1 MNITTILFDLDGT
14 LLPMDQEVFTTGY
27 FKFLAKKLAPY
38 GYEPKSLVDAIWAG
52 TAAMVKNDGSCTNE
66 QAFWK
71 KFAAIYGEEK
81 CQSDQG
87 LFEDFYANEF
97 NAARDICGFNPAS
110 VETVHKLKE
119 CGYRVA
125 LATNPIFPHMAT
137 ENRIRWAGLVPE
149 DFEIYTTYEA
159 STFCKPNPAYYL
171 EVARTLGVKPE
182 EVAVSS
188 TGRIGVQMPMATI
201 ERGIDLAA
209 AALSDKGG
217 PTAAEAIMTT
227 DTVPKSVALQ
237 LEIGGKTVTI
247 GAMTKGAG
255 MIDPAMTVPHA
266 TMLCYI
272 TTDVKADNALL
283 RDMIGANVADSF
295 NRITVDGDMST
306 NDTTIVMANGLSGIE
321 LKAGTPEAALFQEA
335 LLTVMQDL
343 ARRMVMDG
351 EGATKFVTVKVVHS
365 RSKENAKLCAEA
377 VANSLLCKTA
387 WFGGD
392 PNWGRVVAALGYSGA
407 TFDPD
412 KTDIYYDGMPVVR
425 QGGDAG
431 TPESALCGIVKQR
444 EFTVLVDQNE
454 GDAEYWVWTSDI
466 SYEYVK
472 INADYHT

>member
-1 MNITTILFDLDGT
+1 MSKFNWIEGGSVTSVPGFRAAGVTAGFKRSGAPDFAMIASDVPANFAGA
-14 LLPMDQEVFTTGY
+14 FT
-27 FKFLAKKLAPY
+27 
-38 GYEPKSLVDAIWAG
+38 
-52 TAAMVKNDGSCTNE
+52 SCT
-66 QAFWK
+66 
-71 KFAAIYGEEK
+71 FAAAPVQVCRKRVLESEYLRAAAINSGN
-81 CQSDQG
+81 
-87 LFEDFYANEF
+87 ANACTGATGIA
-97 NAARDICGFNPAS
+97 NAERTC
-110 VETVHKLKE
+110 EL
-119 CGYRVA
+119 VA
-125 LATNPIFPHMAT
+125 V
-137 ENRIRWAGLVPE
+137 R
-149 DFEIYTTYEA
+149 
-159 STFCKPNPAYYL
+159 
-171 EVARTLGVKPE
+171 LGVKPE

-237 LEIGGKTVTI
+237 LEIDGKTVTI

>member
-1 MNITTILFDLDGT
+1 MSKFNWIDGGSVT
-14 LLPMDQEVFTTGY
+14 SVPGFRAAGVTAGFKRSGAPDFAMIASDVPANFAGAFT
-27 FKFLAKKLAPY
+27 
-38 GYEPKSLVDAIWAG
+38 
-52 TAAMVKNDGSCTNE
+52 SCT
-66 QAFWK
+66 
-71 KFAAIYGEEK
+71 FAAAPVQVCRKRVLESEYLRAAAINSGN
-81 CQSDQG
+81 
-87 LFEDFYANEF
+87 ANACTGATGIA
-97 NAARDICGFNPAS
+97 NAERTC
-110 VETVHKLKE
+110 EL
-119 CGYRVA
+119 VA
-125 LATNPIFPHMAT
+125 V
-137 ENRIRWAGLVPE
+137 R
-149 DFEIYTTYEA
+149 
-159 STFCKPNPAYYL
+159 
-171 EVARTLGVKPE
+171 LGVKPE

-188 TGRIGVQMPMATI
+188 TGRIGVQMPMASI

>member
-1 MNITTILFDLDGT
+1 MSKFNWIEGGSVTSVPGFRAAGVTAGFKRSGAPDFAMIASDVPANFAGA
-14 LLPMDQEVFTTGY
+14 FT
-27 FKFLAKKLAPY
+27 
-38 GYEPKSLVDAIWAG
+38 
-52 TAAMVKNDGSCTNE
+52 SCT
-66 QAFWK
+66 
-71 KFAAIYGEEK
+71 FAAAPVQVCRKRVLESEYLAAAINSGN
-81 CQSDQG
+81 
-87 LFEDFYANEF
+87 ANACTGATGIA
-97 NAARDICGFNPAS
+97 NAERTC
-110 VETVHKLKE
+110 EL
-119 CGYRVA
+119 VA
-125 LATNPIFPHMAT
+125 V
-137 ENRIRWAGLVPE
+137 R
-149 DFEIYTTYEA
+149 
-159 STFCKPNPAYYL
+159 
-171 EVARTLGVKPE
+171 LGVKPE

>member
-1 MNITTILFDLDGT
+1 MSKFNWIDGGSVT
-14 LLPMDQEVFTTGY
+14 SVPGFRAAGVTAGFKRSGAPDFAMIASDVPANFAGAFT
-27 FKFLAKKLAPY
+27 
-38 GYEPKSLVDAIWAG
+38 
-52 TAAMVKNDGSCTNE
+52 SCT
-66 QAFWK
+66 
-71 KFAAIYGEEK
+71 FAAAPVQVCRKRVLESEYLRAAAINSGN
-81 CQSDQG
+81 
-87 LFEDFYANEF
+87 ANACTGATGIA
-97 NAARDICGFNPAS
+97 NAERTC
-110 VETVHKLKE
+110 EL
-119 CGYRVA
+119 VA
-125 LATNPIFPHMAT
+125 V
-137 ENRIRWAGLVPE
+137 R
-149 DFEIYTTYEA
+149 
-159 STFCKPNPAYYL
+159 
-171 EVARTLGVKPE
+171 LGVKPE

-392 PNWGRVVAALGYSGA
+392 PNRGRVVAALGYSGA

>member
-1 MNITTILFDLDGT
+1 MSKFNWIDGGSVTSVPGFRAAGVTAGFKRSGAPDFAMIASDVPANFDGA
-14 LLPMDQEVFTTGY
+14 FT
-27 FKFLAKKLAPY
+27 
-38 GYEPKSLVDAIWAG
+38 
-52 TAAMVKNDGSCTNE
+52 SCT
-66 QAFWK
+66 
-71 KFAAIYGEEK
+71 FAAAPVQVCRKRVLESEYLRAAAINSGN
-81 CQSDQG
+81 
-87 LFEDFYANEF
+87 ANACTGATGIA
-97 NAARDICGFNPAS
+97 NAERTC
-110 VETVHKLKE
+110 EL
-119 CGYRVA
+119 VA
-125 LATNPIFPHMAT
+125 V
-137 ENRIRWAGLVPE
+137 R
-149 DFEIYTTYEA
+149 
-159 STFCKPNPAYYL
+159 
-171 EVARTLGVKPE
+171 LGVKPE

-209 AALSDKGG
+209 AALSDKVG

>member
-1 MNITTILFDLDGT
+1 MSKFNWIDGGSVT
-14 LLPMDQEVFTTGY
+14 SVPGFRAAGVTAGFKRSGAPDFAMIASDVPANFAGAFT
-27 FKFLAKKLAPY
+27 
-38 GYEPKSLVDAIWAG
+38 
-52 TAAMVKNDGSCTNE
+52 SCT
-66 QAFWK
+66 
-71 KFAAIYGEEK
+71 FAAAPVQVCRKRVLESEYLRAAAINSGN
-81 CQSDQG
+81 
-87 LFEDFYANEF
+87 ANACTGATGIA
-97 NAARDICGFNPAS
+97 NAERTC
-110 VETVHKLKE
+110 EL
-119 CGYRVA
+119 VA
-125 LATNPIFPHMAT
+125 V
-137 ENRIRWAGLVPE
+137 R
-149 DFEIYTTYEA
+149 
-159 STFCKPNPAYYL
+159 
-171 EVARTLGVKPE
+171 LGVKPE

-407 TFDPD
+407 KFKPEKVDVF
-412 KTDIYYDGMPVVR
+412 YDGVPVVR
-425 QGGDAG
+425 EGGDAG
-431 TPESALCGIVKQR
+431 TPESDLVDIVRKR
-444 EFTVLVDQNE
+444 EFTVSVDLHD
-454 GDAEYWVWTSDI
+454 GDESYWVWTNDI

>member
-1 MNITTILFDLDGT
+1 MSKFNWIEGGSVTSVPGFRAAGVTAGFKRSGAPDFAMIAYDVPANFAGA
-14 LLPMDQEVFTTGY
+14 FT
-27 FKFLAKKLAPY
+27 
-38 GYEPKSLVDAIWAG
+38 
-52 TAAMVKNDGSCTNE
+52 SCT
-66 QAFWK
+66 
-71 KFAAIYGEEK
+71 FAAAPVQVCRKRVLESEYLRAAAINSGN
-81 CQSDQG
+81 
-87 LFEDFYANEF
+87 ANACTGATGIA
-97 NAARDICGFNPAS
+97 NAERTC
-110 VETVHKLKE
+110 EL
-119 CGYRVA
+119 VA
-125 LATNPIFPHMAT
+125 V
-137 ENRIRWAGLVPE
+137 R
-149 DFEIYTTYEA
+149 
-159 STFCKPNPAYYL
+159 
-171 EVARTLGVKPE
+171 LGVKPE

>member
-1 MNITTILFDLDGT
+1 MSKFNWIDGGSVT
-14 LLPMDQEVFTTGY
+14 SVPGFRAAGVTAGFKRSGAPDFAMIASDVPANFAGAFT
-27 FKFLAKKLAPY
+27 
-38 GYEPKSLVDAIWAG
+38 
-52 TAAMVKNDGSCTNE
+52 SCT
-66 QAFWK
+66 
-71 KFAAIYGEEK
+71 FAAAPVQVCRKRVLESEYLRAAAINSGN
-81 CQSDQG
+81 
-87 LFEDFYANEF
+87 ANACTGATGIA
-97 NAARDICGFNPAS
+97 NAERTC
-110 VETVHKLKE
+110 EL
-119 CGYRVA
+119 VA
-125 LATNPIFPHMAT
+125 V
-137 ENRIRWAGLVPE
+137 R
-149 DFEIYTTYEA
+149 
-159 STFCKPNPAYYL
+159 
-171 EVARTLGVKPE
+171 LGVKPE

-466 SYEYVK
+466 SFEYVK
-472 INADYHT
+472 INADYHS

>member
-1 MNITTILFDLDGT
+1 MSKFNWIDGGSVT
-14 LLPMDQEVFTTGY
+14 SVPGFRAAGVTAGFKRSGAPDFAMIASDVPANFAGAFT
-27 FKFLAKKLAPY
+27 
-38 GYEPKSLVDAIWAG
+38 
-52 TAAMVKNDGSCTNE
+52 SCT
-66 QAFWK
+66 
-71 KFAAIYGEEK
+71 FAAAPVQVCRKRVLESEYLRAAAINSGN
-81 CQSDQG
+81 
-87 LFEDFYANEF
+87 ANACTGATGIA
-97 NAARDICGFNPAS
+97 NAERTC
-110 VETVHKLKE
+110 EL
-119 CGYRVA
+119 VA
-125 LATNPIFPHMAT
+125 V
-137 ENRIRWAGLVPE
+137 R
-149 DFEIYTTYEA
+149 
-159 STFCKPNPAYYL
+159 
-171 EVARTLGVKPE
+171 LGVKPE

-412 KTDIYYDGMPVVR
+412 KTDIYYDGMPVGR

>member
-1 MNITTILFDLDGT
+1 MSKFNWIEGGSVTSVPGFRAAGVTAGFKRSGAPDFAMIASDVPANFAGA
-14 LLPMDQEVFTTGY
+14 FT
-27 FKFLAKKLAPY
+27 
-38 GYEPKSLVDAIWAG
+38 
-52 TAAMVKNDGSCTNE
+52 SCT
-66 QAFWK
+66 
-71 KFAAIYGEEK
+71 FAAAPVQVCRKRVLESEYLRAAAINSGN
-81 CQSDQG
+81 
-87 LFEDFYANEF
+87 ANACTGATGIA
-97 NAARDICGFNPAS
+97 NAERTC
-110 VETVHKLKE
+110 EL
-119 CGYRVA
+119 VA
-125 LATNPIFPHMAT
+125 V
-137 ENRIRWAGLVPE
+137 R
-149 DFEIYTTYEA
+149 
-159 STFCKPNPAYYL
+159 
-171 EVARTLGVKPE
+171 LGVKPE

-387 WFGGD
+387 WFGGY

>member
-1 MNITTILFDLDGT
+1 MSKFNWIDGGSVT
-14 LLPMDQEVFTTGY
+14 SVPGFRAAGVTAGFKRSGAPDFAMIASDVPANFAGAFT
-27 FKFLAKKLAPY
+27 
-38 GYEPKSLVDAIWAG
+38 
-52 TAAMVKNDGSCTNE
+52 SCT
-66 QAFWK
+66 
-71 KFAAIYGEEK
+71 FAAAPVQVCRKRVLESEYLRAAAINSGN
-81 CQSDQG
+81 
-87 LFEDFYANEF
+87 ANACTGATGIA
-97 NAARDICGFNPAS
+97 NAERTC
-110 VETVHKLKE
+110 EL
-119 CGYRVA
+119 VA
-125 LATNPIFPHMAT
+125 V
-137 ENRIRWAGLVPE
+137 R
-149 DFEIYTTYEA
+149 
-159 STFCKPNPAYYL
+159 
-171 EVARTLGVKPE
+171 LGVKPE

-209 AALSDKGG
+209 AVGPPLSLRA
-217 PTAAEAIMTT
+217 AAEAIMTT

>member
-1 MNITTILFDLDGT
+1 MSKFNWIDGGSVT
-14 LLPMDQEVFTTGY
+14 SVPGFRAAGVTAGFKRSGAPDFAMIASDVPANFAGAFT
-27 FKFLAKKLAPY
+27 
-38 GYEPKSLVDAIWAG
+38 
-52 TAAMVKNDGSCTNE
+52 SCT
-66 QAFWK
+66 
-71 KFAAIYGEEK
+71 FAAAPVQVCRKRVLESEYLRAAAINSGNTNA
-81 CQSDQG
+81 CTG
-87 LFEDFYANEF
+87 ATGIANAE
-97 NAARDICGFNPAS
+97 RTC
-110 VETVHKLKE
+110 EL
-119 CGYRVA
+119 VA
-125 LATNPIFPHMAT
+125 V
-137 ENRIRWAGLVPE
+137 R
-149 DFEIYTTYEA
+149 
-159 STFCKPNPAYYL
+159 
-171 EVARTLGVKPE
+171 LGVKPE